1 MSECRYAIE
10 FNGKI
15 IPGWEIEEVK
25 ANLAK
30 LLKADETTLDRL
42 FSGKRFVIK
51 KNVDQQNAFK
61 INDAF
66 KNAGADLILSEIPG
80 SRPAAPPP
88 LPDQE
93 SPGQSNLESPG
104 QSNLEPPSQSNLETA
119 AAARPALAP
128 SQIRPSRFWYIAAIL
143 IFIVPMIFGG
153 FQIYSSFSSN
163 YSGGMR
169 LMVPGETTLE
179 VEEAGTYVFLYET
192 SVFSQKSISAIR
204 YGRDFEIAMMDLSTG
219 QGLRL
224 RPPEF
229 RATETYGT
237 RVRMPVA
244 QVEFDTSGN
253 YYAEVAGEFPGNDS
267 LLVRR
272 TDFAGMIKGMIS
284 GFVLL
289 FIGFFIGPIMAL
301 IVLIKRHN
309 NKRKLLNAPMG
320 EDEER
325 KWAMFAHIGTFSSM
339 FIPLGNFIAPI
350 VIWQLKKNESEFV
363 VDQAKEALNFQI
375 TVIIYALIS
384 FLLVFIFIGFFL
396 IFALVIFSLV
406 IVIVAGVK
414 ANEGEYYRYP
424 MCIRLISQKKYPNA
438 LPAQ

>member
-1 MSECRYAIE
+1 MSEKQYVIE
-10 FNGKI
+10 FAGKI

-25 ANLAK
+25 SNLAK
-30 LLKADETTLDRL
+30 LLKADENKITRL
-42 FSGKRFVIK
+42 FSGNRFVIK
-51 KNVDQQNAFK
+51 KNIDQQNAFK
-61 INDAF
+61 INAAF
-66 KNAGADLILSEIPG
+66 KDAGADLILTEIPN

-88 LPDQE
+88 LPAQE
-93 SPGQSNLESPG
+93 QEQPHKSNQTP
-104 QSNLEPPSQSNLETA
+104 A
-119 AAARPALAP
+119 VVARPALVP
-128 SQIRPSRFWYIAAIL
+128 TDIRPKSYWYFVAIL
-143 IFIVPMIFGG
+143 LFIAPMIFGG
-153 FQIYSSFSSN
+153 SLIYSAFSSN

-179 VEEAGTYVFLYET
+179 VEEAGTYVILYET
-192 SVFSQKSISAIR
+192 SVFAQKNIGAIR

-229 RATETYGT
+229 RATETYGA
-237 RVRMPVA
+237 RVRMPMA

-253 YYAEVAGEFPGNDS
+253 YYAEVAGEFPGSDG

-289 FIGFFIGPIMAL
+289 FIGFIAGPIMAL
-301 IVLIKRHN
+301 VVLIKRHN
-309 NKRKLLNAPMG
+309 NKRKHLNEPMG

-339 FIPLGNFIAPI
+339 IIPLGNFIAPI

-363 VDQAKEALNFQI
+363 ADQAKESLNFQI
-375 TVIIYALIS
+375 TIIIYALIS

-396 IFALVIFSLV
+396 IFALVIFSLIV
-406 IVIVAGVK
+406 VIVAGVK
-414 ANEGEYYRYP
+414 ANDGEYYRYP
-424 MCIRLISQKKYPNA
+424 MCIRLISQKRYPA
-438 LPAQ
+438 GLSVQ